1 MHIITLL
8 EFKAMFITTAGFIIL
23 FLNCTAVL
31 IMYRIINSLY
41 SIAPSISVHHVQ
53 EEISRGINPARPA
66 LSFKNVTLISL
77 SSENERTSQSRVGLH
92 LENETLSLEIGK
104 LQGVPRNMTVG
115 K

>member
-8 EFKAMFITTAGFIIL
+8 EFKAMFITTAGLIIL

-41 SIAPSISVHHVQ
+41 SIAPSISVHYVQ
-53 EEISRGINPARPA
+53 EEISREINPA
-66 LSFKNVTLISL
+66 LSFKNVTL
-77 SSENERTSQSRVGLH
+77 SSENERTSQSRVDLN